1 MGRGAPVR
9 RLSGAAAGARGSI
22 PMPSEPPLAAE
33 TGHER
38 RADMPNQHLGWNS
51 VTRRP
56 LAPPRPDWPVR
67 RGLPSNPSA
76 TATRGRRPS
85 SPRPTLRRISTG
97 VEQLKY
103 ACMSNHEAPAATIC
117 AEIMQAY
124 FSCCKVT
131 MDYQHWYLGPNTQ
144 GEGRDL
150 RSRPIGGP
158 GGRGR
163 RIAACF
169 ESVIVIRCTCSGRL
183 RPRRPLSR

>member
-1 MGRGAPVR
+1 M
-9 RLSGAAAGARGSI
+9 
-22 PMPSEPPLAAE
+22 
-33 TGHER
+33 
-38 RADMPNQHLGWNS
+38 
-51 VTRRP
+51 
-56 LAPPRPDWPVR
+56 
-67 RGLPSNPSA
+67 
-76 TATRGRRPS
+76 
-85 SPRPTLRRISTG
+85 TLQ
-97 VEQLKY
+97 QLKY
-103 ACMSNHEAPAATIC
+103 ACMAISIDRDLCLNSKRGSSTQLTNIKGWTGRYSNHEALVATIC
-117 AEIMQAY
+117 AEIMLLEHIYSFAGRLRGMIALQAY